1 MYHNFFTRSSKT
13 TMRYHLIP
21 VITGIN
27 KKSTNN
33 KCWRGCRKKGTLFH
47 CWWECKLIQPL
58 WRTVW
63 RFLLKLGRRLPY
75 DPAIPLLGI
84 YPEEARIEKD
94 LPGSSVH
101 AVFQARVLEWFAIF
115 FSRGSSG
122 LGEQTQISCIAAR
135 RFTLWAPGKPVEKD
149 TVFIAALF
157 ATAVFSVLRSLGD
170 PLTFNFSD
178 HSNLHKIISIFD
190 FTDHY
195 FSPKEPMDH
204 KLLKKIKLCFSL
216 EL

>member
-21 VITGIN
+21 VIMGIN

-115 FSRGSSG
+115 FSRGSSQARN
-122 LGEQTQISCIAAR
+122 QTQVSWVVSRCFIIWATRKIPWNTMNNPKLSSFKT
-135 RFTLWAPGKPVEKD
+135 FTVSWWHYLCPGSNN
-149 TVFIAALF
+149 
-157 ATAVFSVLRSLGD
+157 FSVWSRY
-170 PLTFNFSD
+170 D
-178 HSNLHKIISIFD
+178 H
-190 FTDHY
+190 
-195 FSPKEPMDH
+195 E
-204 KLLKKIKLCFSL
+204 
-216 EL
+216 